1 MGDFDAASLLGSL
14 GKLHTTP
21 MGAERIKKNFALNAD
36 EDAVAFCK
44 ARILD
49 DGCVIRRQGRR
60 RKDNGQRAL
69 PHDYHGAHHG
79 FRPSPREGL
88 KIRIAGCCYFCRF
101 ILNITNNARNI
112 TCS

>member
-1 MGDFDAASLLGSL
+1 MARQHGQASHHADGSGANQEKLRARRGRGRGGVLQGADFGRWLCHPAAGQELVL
-14 GKLHTTP
+14 
-21 MGAERIKKNFALNAD
+21 R
-36 EDAVAFCK
+36 
-44 ARILD
+44 
-49 DGCVIRRQGRR
+49 GRR